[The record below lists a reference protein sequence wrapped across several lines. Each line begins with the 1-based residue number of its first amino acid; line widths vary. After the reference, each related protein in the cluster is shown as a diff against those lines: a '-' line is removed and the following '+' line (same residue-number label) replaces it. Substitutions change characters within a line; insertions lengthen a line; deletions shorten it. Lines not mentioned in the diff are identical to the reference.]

1 MSAHFFETSARSAIG
16 LVRQGNEDSAFAS
29 AQLIAVAD
37 GMGGHAAGEVAS
49 RIAVKVLEKL
59 APTLTAQEIDEDSVE
74 DLLMHSLHSIDAE
87 IAAVADEEIE
97 KRGMGTTLTALLI
110 RDNHIALLHVGDSR
124 CYRLRGNTLEQL
136 SNDHTVIQELL
147 DQGAISQAEAADHPQ
162 RSMLTQALRGD
173 GDVTPVL
180 QMYEVKKG
188 DRYLLCSDGL
198 SGVLTD
204 KEIKVGLGL
213 STGDMTVGDMGS
225 KIRRAYTV
233 MGDSVNLGARL
244 EGITRYYGVG
254 ILVSE
259 ATQAAS
265 HGIVYREIDIV
276 RVKGKDNP
284 IRIYEPLALETD
296 ISNDTL
302 TRLHEWQAVL
312 VHFYAQAWKDA
323 EHGLIVA
330 HAVTDEATDNRSLQ
344 PMAEAACAALGAGPA
359 PTGAAGAPHGVGLHP
374 ARAGGPGVQRSG
386 SQRHIVT
393 MRRCRRP
400 APRRT

>member
-49 RIAVKVLEKL
+49 RIAVQVLQKL
-59 APTLTAQEIDEDSVE
+59 EPTLTADEVDEDSVE

-87 IAAVADEEIE
+87 IAAVTEEEIE

-110 RDNHIALLHVGDSR
+110 RNTTIALLHVGDSR

-147 DQGAISQAEAADHPQ
+147 DQGAISEAEAAEHPQ

-204 KEIKVGLGL
+204 KEIKVGLKKSDKDEAVKFLNDATYINGAPDNVTIL
-213 STGDMTVGDMGS
+213 IADISDTSTTS
-225 KIRRAYTV
+225 STL
-233 MGDSVNLGARL
+233 LGA
-244 EGITRYYGVG
+244 
-254 ILVSE
+254 
-259 ATQAAS
+259 
-265 HGIVYREIDIV
+265 
-276 RVKGKDNP
+276 
-284 IRIYEPLALETD
+284 
-296 ISNDTL
+296 
-302 TRLHEWQAVL
+302 
-312 VHFYAQAWKDA
+312 
-323 EHGLIVA
+323 A
-330 HAVTDEATDNRSLQ
+330 HD
-344 PMAEAACAALGAGPA
+344 
-359 PTGAAGAPHGVGLHP
+359 
-374 ARAGGPGVQRSG
+374 
-386 SQRHIVT
+386 
-393 MRRCRRP
+393 
-400 APRRT
+400 

>member
-49 RIAVKVLEKL
+49 RIAVQVLQKL
-59 APTLTAQEIDEDSVE
+59 APTLSAEDIDEDSVE

-87 IAAVADEEIE
+87 IAAVTDEDVE

-110 RDNHIALLHVGDSR
+110 RDTRIALLHVGDSR

-147 DQGAISQAEAADHPQ
+147 DQGAISEAEAAEHPQ

-180 QMYEVKKG
+180 QMYEIKKG

-204 KEIKVGLGL
+204 KEIKVGLKKSDKDEAVKFLNDATYINGAPDNVTIL
-213 STGDMTVGDMGS
+213 IADISDKSTTS
-225 KIRRAYTV
+225 SIL
-233 MGDSVNLGARL
+233 LGA
-244 EGITRYYGVG
+244 
-254 ILVSE
+254 
-259 ATQAAS
+259 
-265 HGIVYREIDIV
+265 
-276 RVKGKDNP
+276 
-284 IRIYEPLALETD
+284 
-296 ISNDTL
+296 
-302 TRLHEWQAVL
+302 
-312 VHFYAQAWKDA
+312 
-323 EHGLIVA
+323 A
-330 HAVTDEATDNRSLQ
+330 HD
-344 PMAEAACAALGAGPA
+344 
-359 PTGAAGAPHGVGLHP
+359 
-374 ARAGGPGVQRSG
+374 
-386 SQRHIVT
+386 
-393 MRRCRRP
+393 
-400 APRRT
+400 